1 MEKNSKEKKRKTNPF
16 IFVRY
21 ILAQALVIILYTPLL
36 LLPTRFHFSFLY
48 DFIIILYLWAG
59 KIVSI
64 NLTKNFNTPKKHVI
78 YASNHKCHADPM
90 IIAKHL
96 KDKFTFIMA
105 QRLMRGPFNIIKLK
119 MRLLTID
126 TRSMLKLEK
135 SIKEISKTVNKYNY
149 SLVFFPEGK
158 YVLDEPVGT
167 IKSGI
172 TKLARD
178 TDSEVVPV
186 AIYGIS
192 QDYIYDR
199 PIVKKKSYIK
209 MGNPIDYKNFS
220 TDKEFMSYLKNEI
233 KRLYLELQEEV
244 NNIENNGCYVT
255 TNYN

>member
-1 MEKNSKEKKRKTNPF
+1 LKEKKKRLNPL
-16 IFVRY
+16 ILIRY
-21 ILAQALVIILYTPLL
+21 ILAQALVLVLYTPLL
-36 LLPTRFHFSFLY
+36 LVPIRFHFSFLY
-48 DFIIILYLWAG
+48 DFIIILYLWAA
-59 KIVSI
+59 KIISI
-64 NLTKNFNTPKKHVI
+64 DLTKNFKTPRKHVI

-90 IIAKHL
+90 IIARHL
-96 KDKFTFIMA
+96 KDRFTFVMA
-105 QRLMRGPFNIIKLK
+105 QKLMRGPFKIIKLK

-126 TRSMLKLEK
+126 TRSLAKLEK
-135 SIKEISKTVNKYNY
+135 SIKEISKTINRYNY

-158 YVLDEPVGT
+158 YILDEPVGA

-172 TKLARD
+172 IKLAKD

-209 MGNPIDYKNFS
+209 MGSPINCKNFS
-220 TDKEFMSYLKNEI
+220 TDEEFVGCLRNEI

-244 NNIENNGCYVT
+244 NNIQNNGCYVT
-255 TNYN
+255 TNFS

>member
-1 MEKNSKEKKRKTNPF
+1 MNPF
-16 IFVRY
+16 ILVRY

-36 LLPTRFHFSFLY
+36 LVPIRFHFSFLY
-48 DFIIILYLWAG
+48 DFIIMLYLWAG

-64 NLTKNFNTPKKHVI
+64 NLTKNVNIPKKHVI

-96 KDKFTFIMA
+96 KNRFTFIMA
-105 QRLMRGPFNIIKLK
+105 QKLMRGPFKLIKLK
-119 MRLLTID
+119 MRLLTLD

-158 YVLDEPVGT
+158 YILDEPVGV

-172 TKLARD
+172 HKLAKD
-178 TDSEVVPV
+178 TDSEVIPV

-209 MGNPIDYKNFS
+209 MGNPINYKNFP
-220 TDKEFMSYLKNEI
+220 TENEFIQYLKSEI

-244 NNIENNGCYVT
+244 NNMEDNGCYVT
-255 TNYN
+255 TNF